1 MAHEILYAD
10 NTEITRGDVTIEIP
24 VKQYCDA
31 IMAIQKLDD
40 IRKVCWCSGSSNSPA
55 PTLEAIRAIVK
66 RES

>member
-10 NTEITRGDVTIEIP
+10 GAKVPCSDPTIEIP

-40 IRKVCWCSGSSNSPA
+40 IRRVCWCGGASNSPSSI
-55 PTLEAIRAIVK
+55 LEAVRAIVK